1 MVTLRQGRAMAMM
14 FSVGSIH
21 FKLLKTVRFHQQ
33 QLGSVSENGDSSP
46 VKCWFDPADGFSN
59 SPLAP
64 PLSGRRY
71 RNRRLPL
78 VQ

>member
-1 MVTLRQGRAMAMM
+1 MVTLTQGRAMAMM
-14 FSVGSIH
+14 LSVGSIH
-21 FKLLKTVRFHQQ
+21 FKLLKTGRFRQ
-33 QLGSVSENGDSSP
+33 QLGSVSENGDFSP